1 MKVWVLAG
9 LFSLASA
16 PAAFALDVASD
27 AECQVD
33 DMRRQM
39 DQVITGADSGSTP
52 NTAAP
57 TVAPAARPPTT
68 QRQVAAATPT
78 DRAQAAR
85 RRSGKRIPDA
95 QLIGPRGAL

>member
-9 LFSLASA
+9 LFTLASA
-16 PAAFALDVASD
+16 PAAFALDVATD

-39 DQVITGADSGSTP
+39 DQVIPETDSGSTP
-52 NTAAP
+52 TTAAP
-57 TVAPAARPPTT
+57 TVAPIVRPPTT
-68 QRQVAAATPT
+68 QRQVAAAPA
-78 DRAQAAR
+78 DRAPVTR